1 MSPVGKIHFMPNP
14 YTPPVSD
21 PSAQV
26 PKKSSN
32 KIPVLIV
39 TAVMAVVD
47 VITGTPQDMPGLL
60 RMVIG
65 WGIFAI
71 VLLVINFASDAY
83 RGHPGG
89 DED

>member
-1 MSPVGKIHFMPNP
+1 MTDP
-14 YTPPVSD
+14 YSALKSD
-21 PSAQV
+21 PV
-26 PKKSSN
+26 EPKSKKTFS

-47 VITGTPQDMPGLL
+47 VITGIPQDMPELV

-65 WGIFAI
+65 WGIFAT

-89 DED
+89 DEE

>member
-1 MSPVGKIHFMPNP
+1 MPNP
-14 YTPPVSD
+14 YTPPADD
-21 PSAQV
+21 PAELE

-32 KIPVLIV
+32 KIPVLVV

-47 VITGTPQDMPGLL
+47 VMTSTPQDMPGLV

-65 WGIFAI
+65 WGIFAT

-83 RGHPGG
+83 RGYPGG
-89 DED
+89 DEE

>member
-1 MSPVGKIHFMPNP
+1 MTDP
-14 YTPPVSD
+14 YFAPKSD
-21 PSAQV
+21 PV
-26 PKKSSN
+26 EPEPKKTFS

-47 VITGTPQDMPGLL
+47 VITGPPQDMPGLV

-89 DED
+89 DEE